1 MNLVKLIITNFRSV
15 RAAQEFVFPEQ
26 PGLYFMAGVNE
37 VEPRLGANAAGKST
51 VWDALFWCLYD
62 RTPAGLRAGDV
73 NNWGAGK
80 GTEVSLIIEDDG
92 IEYTVTRRW
101 GPISWKLRA
110 RDLIGDKGD
119 FDDEFDVD
127 GKDPGNAVATLIRL
141 GPDTFLQSVLMSQ
154 DGDMFLDLSGTD
166 QAELFSRVMGLDAWL
181 TRSRAAS
188 EAAAHQD
195 GISRRLESEQAELRG
210 MLTAAENEDF
220 AGQADD
226 WEAGRKR
233 RLSALADEYE
243 AAIDKNRELKAAR
256 DETAEEET
264 NRRAIYQLTKDAA
277 EGPRKDTGRA
287 IADRSD
293 YASMLAADQR
303 RLEEVEAKLEELK
316 ETSTCPTCG
325 LHVRKSEMFEA
336 SRKLS
341 AEAAKLTRTV
351 QATQKA
357 AAGANTRAQA
367 LESAQERL
375 DKAEQDARWDLD
387 DAIDRAAAAR
397 RDLQFSESRL
407 DDMERTAERLGKE
420 VNPFADMV
428 SRSADR
434 VKSLRVSLAAIRED
448 LDASE
453 DRRSRLAY
461 WVTGFKEI
469 RLREISEALNELE
482 IEVNSCCTAL
492 GLVDWE
498 LRFQVD
504 RETKGGSLKRGFS
517 VLVKSPHNRQAVPW
531 AAWSGGEK
539 QRLRLAGQMGLADLI
554 RSRTGAGFPLEVWD
568 EPTNALTPGGVDDL
582 LESLAARA
590 RAEGRQIWLVDH
602 RTHNFGGFAG
612 GAVVTKTA
620 AGSQISRT

>member
-1 MNLVKLIITNFRSV
+1 MNLVKLVITNFRSV
-15 RAAQEFVFPEQ
+15 RAAQEFIFPEQ

-51 VWDALFWCLYD
+51 VWDALFWCLFD
-62 RTPAGLRAGDV
+62 RTPSGLRAGDV

-92 IEYTVTRRW
+92 VEYTITRRW

-119 FDDEFDVD
+119 FDDVVDVD
-127 GKDPGNAVATLIRL
+127 GKDPGNPVAALIRL
-141 GPDTFLQSVLMSQ
+141 SGDTFLQSVLMSQ

-181 TRSRAAS
+181 VRSRAAS
-188 EAAAHQD
+188 DAAAEQD
-195 GISRRLESEQAELRG
+195 RISRRLESEEAQLRG
-210 MLTAAENEDF
+210 MLATAEREDF
-220 AGQADD
+220 VRQADD

-243 AAIDKNRELKAAR
+243 QALDKNGELKTAR
-256 DETAEEET
+256 DEAAEEET
-264 NRRAIYQLTKDAA
+264 NRRAVYQLAKDAA
-277 EGPRKDTGRA
+277 EGPRRDMNQAR
-287 IADRSD
+287 ADRSD
-293 YASMLAADQR
+293 YNSMLAADQR
-303 RLEEVEAKLEELK
+303 RLEEVEAKFEELK

-325 LHVRKSEMFEA
+325 LHVRKSEMIDA

-341 AEAAKLTRTV
+341 AEAAKLTRIV
-351 QATQKA
+351 QAAQKA
-357 AAGANTRAQA
+357 AAGASTRAQE
-367 LESAQERL
+367 LEAAQERL
-375 DKAEQDARWDLD
+375 DRAEQDARGDLD
-387 DAIDRAAAAR
+387 DAIDRYARAR
-397 RDLQFSESRL
+397 RDLQFSETRL
-407 DDMERTAERLGKE
+407 DDMERVAQGLTKE
-420 VNPFADMV
+420 LNPFDAMA
-428 SRSADR
+428 SRSQEHVAG
-434 VKSLRVSLAAIRED
+434 LRVSLDSVRDD

-554 RSRTGAGFPLEVWD
+554 RTRTGAGFPLEVWD

-590 RAEGRQIWLVDH
+590 RTEGRQIWLVDH

-612 GAVVTKTA
+612 GAVITKTA
-620 AGSQISRT
+620 AGSQISQT